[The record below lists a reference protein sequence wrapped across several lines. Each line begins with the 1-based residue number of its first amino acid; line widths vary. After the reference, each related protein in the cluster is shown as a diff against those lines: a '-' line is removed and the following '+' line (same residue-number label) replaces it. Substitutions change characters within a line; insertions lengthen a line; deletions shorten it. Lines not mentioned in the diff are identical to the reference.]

1 MIYIKKYCVGTQR
14 VEKSA
19 NKVKTARLQRLST
32 FFIAFVHLSNSE

>member
-1 MIYIKKYCVGTQR
+1 MIYIKSTGVGTQR
-14 VEKSA
+14 VEKTA